1 MNEFIAYL
9 HSAELRARHITDAR
23 HFIRRRVLDFVTL
36 ICWFLGGNRA
46 CVQTELDRFFAVL
59 RNQAELVRG
68 VSAQALSKARQNLP
82 HTVFTDL
89 NQRLLALVEQHIDVP
104 RWHGLR
110 VVAADASDVRLT
122 ARDAT
127 RRVIRCAKVFALYLP
142 GVEMML
148 RATLY
153 GTDTG
158 ERQMLFEH
166 LDLLGKNDLLVLDR
180 GYPASWL
187 MAALQA
193 RGIRFCMRIDGIG
206 GKPVSAF
213 LRSGA
218 SEAIVTLP
226 APNRPDAADYEL
238 ERSPVTVRLIRVVT
252 PEGRVRVLATSLLD
266 ASNWPAAEFGA
277 LYHQRWRVEEAFRR
291 IKHRID
297 LESVSGLS
305 WLAHQ
310 QDLAAKILN
319 DNLSSLLCLDALH
332 ERDGH
337 ISEGALSV
345 LQSPGGSA
353 LLKINRTRAFA
364 HIRQCLPRWLSDGI
378 TPLDELARLLRH
390 IAQNVIQFVPGR
402 TRPRPPQPK
411 PHKAFAAKTVM

>member
-1 MNEFIAYL
+1 MANENTLPPAEAHRFQDLIAY
-9 HSAELRARHITDAR
+9 AEHGIAS
-23 HFIRRRVLDFVTL
+23 RVLAKKGTSNVTL
-36 ICWFLGGNRA
+36 
-46 CVQTELDRFFAVL
+46 FAFE
-59 RNQAELVRG
+59 NG
-68 VSAQALSKARQNLP
+68 QALTE
-82 HTVFTDL
+82 HTSPFD
-89 NQRLLALVEQHIDVP
+89 ALV
-104 RWHGLR
+104 
-110 VVAADASDVRLT
+110 VVLEGRMTLT
-122 ARDAT
+122 
-127 RRVIRCAKVFALYLP
+127 
-142 GVEMML
+142 
-148 RATLY
+148 
-153 GTDTG
+153 
-158 ERQMLFEH
+158 
-166 LDLLGKNDLLVLDR
+166 
-180 GYPASWL
+180 
-187 MAALQA
+187 
-193 RGIRFCMRIDGIG
+193 IG

-238 ERSPVTVRLIRVVT
+238 ERAPVTVRLIRMVT

-266 ASNWPAAEFGA
+266 ASNCPAAEFGA

-364 HIRQCLPRWLSDGI
+364 HIRQCRRGGGIDHERGRIGHRFSAGGKLP
-378 TPLDELARLLRH
+378 T
-390 IAQNVIQFVPGR
+390 
-402 TRPRPPQPK
+402 
-411 PHKAFAAKTVM
+411 AAKRSE

>member
-1 MNEFIAYL
+1 LNEFIAHL
-9 HSAELRARHITDAR
+9 HSTELRARHIADAR
-23 HFIRRRVLDFVTL
+23 HFSRRRVLDFVTL

-59 RNQAELVRG
+59 RNQAELVRR
-68 VSAQALSKARQNLP
+68 VSAQALSKARRNLP
-82 HTVFTDL
+82 HMVFTDL
-89 NQRLLALVEQHIDVP
+89 NQCLLALVEQHVDVP

-110 VVAADASDVRLT
+110 VVAADASDVRLA

-127 RRVIRCAKVFALYLP
+127 RRVIRYAKVFALYLP

-148 RATLY
+148 SATLY
-153 GTDTG
+153 GTETG

-166 LDLLGKNDLLVLDR
+166 LELLGEHDLLVLDR

-206 GKPVSAF
+206 GKAVRAF

-218 SEAIVTLP
+218 PEAIVTLP
-226 APNRPDAADYEL
+226 PPNRPEAADYEL
-238 ERSPVTVRLIRVVT
+238 ERAPVTVRLIRVVT
-252 PEGRVRVLATSLLD
+252 SEGRVRVLATSLLD
-266 ASNWPAAEFGA
+266 ASRWPAADFGA
-277 LYHQRWRVEEAFRR
+277 LYHQRWRIEEAFRR

-305 WLAHQ
+305 WLSHQ
-310 QDLAAKILN
+310 QDLAAKILS
-319 DNLSSLLCLDALH
+319 DNLNSLLCLEALDG
-332 ERDGH
+332 RDGH
-337 ISEGALSV
+337 ISKDAPTV
-345 LQSPGGSA
+345 LQTGNA

-364 HIRQCLPRWLSDGI
+364 HIRQCLPRWLSDAI
-378 TPLDELARLLRH
+378 TPPDDLVRLLRH
-390 IAQNVIQFVPGR
+390 IAENVIQFVPGR
-402 TRPRPPQPK
+402 TRQRPPQPK
-411 PHKAFAAKTVM
+411 PHKAFAAKAVM

>member
-1 MNEFIAYL
+1 
-9 HSAELRARHITDAR
+9 LRTRHIADAR
-23 HFIRRRVLDFVTL
+23 HFSRRRVLDFVTL
-36 ICWFLGGNRA
+36 ICWFIGGNRA

-59 RNQAELVRG
+59 HNQAELVRR

-82 HTVFTDL
+82 QTVFVDL
-89 NQRLLALVEQHIDVP
+89 TQRLLALVEQHMGVP

-166 LDLLGKNDLLVLDR
+166 LELLGEHDLLVLDR

-193 RGIRFCMRIDGIG
+193 RAIRFCMRIDGIG
-206 GKPVSAF
+206 GKPVTAF

-218 SEAIVTLP
+218 PEAIVTLAP
-226 APNRPDAADYEL
+226 PNRPDAADYEL
-238 ERSPVTVRLIRVVT
+238 ERTPVTVRLIRVVT
-252 PEGRVRVLATSLLD
+252 PDGRVRVLATNLLD
-266 ASNWPAAEFGA
+266 ANSWPAAEFGA
-277 LYHQRWRVEEAFRR
+277 LYHQRWRVEDAFRR

-310 QDLAAKILN
+310 QDLAAKVLS
-319 DNLSSLLCLDALH
+319 DNLNSMLCLEALD

-337 ISEGALSV
+337 ISDATPTV
-345 LQSPGGSA
+345 LHATSGA

-364 HIRQCLPRWLSDGI
+364 HIRQSLPRWLSSAMPPPHDDL
-378 TPLDELARLLRH
+378 TRLLRH
-390 IAQNVIQFVPGR
+390 VAENVIRFVPGR

-411 PHKAFAAKTVM
+411 PHKAFAAKAVM

>member
-1 MNEFIAYL
+1 M
-9 HSAELRARHITDAR
+9 TDAR
-23 HFIRRRVLDFVTL
+23 HFSRRRTLDFVTL

-46 CVQTELDRFFAVL
+46 SVQTELDRFFAVL
-59 RNQAELVRG
+59 RNQAELVRC

-82 HTVFTDL
+82 HIVFTDL
-89 NQRLLALVEQHIDVP
+89 TQHLLALVEQHLGVP

-110 VVAADASDVRLT
+110 IVAADASDVRLT
-122 ARDAT
+122 TRDAT
-127 RRVIRCAKVFALYLP
+127 RRVIRYAKVFALYLP

-166 LDLLGKNDLLVLDR
+166 LDLLGENDLLVLDR

-193 RGIRFCMRIDGIG
+193 RGIRFCMRIDDIG
-206 GKPVSAF
+206 GKTVKAF

-218 SEAIVTLP
+218 PEAVVTLP
-226 APNRPDAADYEL
+226 APNRQDAADYEL
-238 ERSPVTVRLIRVVT
+238 ERAPVKVRLIRVVT
-252 PEGRVRVLATSLLD
+252 PEGLIRVLVTSLLD
-266 ASNWPAAEFGA
+266 ANQWPAAEFGV

-310 QDLAAKILN
+310 QDLAAKVLC
-319 DNLSSLLCLDALH
+319 DNLNSLLCLEALT
-332 ERDGH
+332 ERDGR
-337 ISEGALSV
+337 ICTDTPTVLLS
-345 LQSPGGSA
+345 PENA

-364 HIRQCLPRWLSDGI
+364 HIRQCLPRWLSNALL
-378 TPLDELARLLRH
+378 PLDDLARLLRH
-390 IAQNVIQFVPGR
+390 IADNVFQFVPGR

-411 PHKAFAAKTVM
+411 PHKAFASKAVM